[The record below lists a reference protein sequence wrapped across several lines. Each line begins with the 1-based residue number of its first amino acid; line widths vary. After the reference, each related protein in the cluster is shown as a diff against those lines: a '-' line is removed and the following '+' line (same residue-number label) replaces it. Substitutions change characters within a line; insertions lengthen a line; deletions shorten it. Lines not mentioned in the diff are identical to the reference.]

1 MIVHGVWDFL
11 VFAMIPATM
20 DIASF
25 LDLYVPSGILVPVV
39 INAVG
44 IPVIIFMLSERR
56 LRHIEKNIYTILKST
71 KSVMIVN
78 KIVSQ
83 N

>member
-44 IPVIIFMLSERR
+44 IPIIIFMLSGKR
-56 LRHIEKNIYTILKST
+56 LSHIEKNIYTLLKPT
-71 KSVMIVN
+71 KSVMVVN
-78 KIVSQ
+78 KIVPQ

>member
-1 MIVHGVWDFL
+1 MWLAMIVHGVWDFL

-44 IPVIIFMLSERR
+44 IP
-56 LRHIEKNIYTILKST
+56 LRHQLKLLKWHTVLILQKSLPQ
-71 KSVMIVN
+71 V
-78 KIVSQ
+78 
-83 N
+83 